1 MAPEVFLLVLCA
13 AVVHAAWNALVK
25 VDGDRLALIKA
36 MSLTQF
42 FLSLCLIPF
51 VAMPAMESWP
61 YLIASPTLATAYML
75 FLNRAY
81 HAGDLSH
88 VYPLARGIAPL
99 GVAVVSIGLL
109 GERLELAAQ
118 IGVLLIALGI
128 TSLVLTRGAAGLHD
142 PRPTLY
148 ALGAGLFIAAYTL
161 TDGLGARAAGT
172 ASGFMAW
179 MALFNAILVI
189 GCVQWLQRGKPRP
202 VVARSR
208 RMGIAV
214 GLMSY
219 GSTWLAIWAMTVAPL
234 TLVSALRETSVVFA
248 VIIGVVFLKERLS
261 LIRLVSVAT
270 TLIGTALLKFSR

>member
-1 MAPEVFLLVLCA
+1 MQPEVFVLVLCA
-13 AVVHAAWNALVK
+13 AIAHAVWNALVK
-25 VDGDRLALIKA
+25 VDGDRLALLKA

-42 FLSLCLIPF
+42 FVSLCLIPF

-88 VYPLARGIAPL
+88 VYPLARGVAPL

-109 GERLELAAQ
+109 GERLEPAAQ

-128 TSLVLTRGAAGLHD
+128 TSLVLARGAAGLHD

-161 TDGLGARAAGT
+161 TDGLGGAARRERRAASWPGWRSSMRSWSSAVSNGSSA
-172 ASGFMAW
+172 ASLDRSPRDAGAW
-179 MALFNAILVI
+179 
-189 GCVQWLQRGKPRP
+189 
-202 VVARSR
+202 
-208 RMGIAV
+208 
-214 GLMSY
+214 GLP
-219 GSTWLAIWAMTVAPL
+219 WA
-234 TLVSALRETSVVFA
+234 
-248 VIIGVVFLKERLS
+248 
-261 LIRLVSVAT
+261 
-270 TLIGTALLKFSR
+270 

>member
-25 VDGDRLALIKA
+25 VDGDRLALLKA
-36 MSLTQF
+36 MSLTQL

-51 VAMPAMESWP
+51 VAVPAIESWP

-88 VYPLARGIAPL
+88 VYPLARGVAPL

-109 GERLELAAQ
+109 GERLEPAAQ

-128 TSLVLTRGAAGLHD
+128 ASLVLARGAAGLHD
-142 PRPTLY
+142 PRSSFY

-179 MALFNAILVI
+179 MALFNAILVV
-189 GCVQWLQRGKPRP
+189 GCIQWLQRGKQRP
-202 VVARSR
+202 VAARSGR
-208 RMGIAV
+208 IGIAV

-219 GSTWLAIWAMTVAPL
+219 GATWLAIWAMTVAPL
-234 TLVSALRETSVVFA
+234 ALVSALRETSVVFA
-248 VIIGVVFLKERLS
+248 VVIGVVFLKERLS